1 MVTPSD
7 PPRRLTE
14 EPLFRDRSLIPAEAI
29 RLMALGLLAERPLAY
44 GDLAGEIRYFTSHFV
59 GPSLDLMGSS
69 IEMLRYQGLIEP
81 VEGQGMADNA
91 VMRLLPA
98 GRTVLEE
105 LLQARLGQGQGDINR
120 LALRLKL
127 RFLALLPEAA
137 QAAQRAHIAEN
148 IDSELARLGDLR
160 RRNAE
165 APAIFRDWI
174 ERDIAALETHRAAM
188 LER

>member
-1 MVTPSD
+1 MVTPTD

-14 EPLFRDRSLIPAEAI
+14 APLFRDRSLVPAEAV
-29 RLMALGLLAERPLAY
+29 RLMALGLLAEAPRAY
-44 GDLAGEIRYFTSHFV
+44 GDLAGEIRYFTSSIV

-69 IEMLRYQGLIEP
+69 IELLRTQGLIEP
-81 VEGQGMADNA
+81 IEGQGMADNA

-98 GRTVLEE
+98 GREALGE

-127 RFLALLPEAA
+127 RFLAFLPEAE
-137 QAAQRAHIAEN
+137 QAMQLRLIAEN
-148 IDSELARLGDLR
+148 IDSELARLDDIR
-160 RRNAE
+160 RRNPD
-165 APAIFRDWI
+165 APALFLDWI
-174 ERDIAALETHRAAM
+174 DRDIAALEAHRTA